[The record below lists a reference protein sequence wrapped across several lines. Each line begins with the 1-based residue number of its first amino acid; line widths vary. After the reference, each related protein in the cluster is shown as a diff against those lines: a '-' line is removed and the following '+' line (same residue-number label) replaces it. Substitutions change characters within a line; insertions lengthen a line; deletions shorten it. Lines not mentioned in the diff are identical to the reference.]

1 MNNDTLSPQPCP
13 AGKCDAQLYAVAE
26 FVFCPKCGTKN
37 SDYHSKTEVPRITGT
52 RVAKVKQQPLLDL
65 ETGVVKW

>member
-1 MNNDTLSPQPCP
+1 MNNETLSPMPCP

-26 FVFCPKCGTKN
+26 FVFCPKCKSKN
-37 SDYHSKTEVPRITGT
+37 PNYRSKTEVSQIPRA
-52 RVAKVKQQPLLDL
+52 RVAKTRQQPLLDP